1 MKKIIS
7 VLIVFISVFIV
18 AINFGACA
26 DDSVSS
32 STGKISCEN
41 TGQGVKSVLIDGVL
55 YGALTPGQSEVYDG
69 FAPAKY
75 LVEIEGCSAAYV
87 TVIAGET
94 KGLSCGADTEP
105 GK

>member
-1 MKKIIS
+1 MRQITSI
-7 VLIVFISVFIV
+7 LITLLSVFIIAV
-18 AINFGACA
+18 NFGACA

-32 STGKISCEN
+32 GTGKISCEN

-55 YGALTPGQSEVYDG
+55 YGALTPGQSQVYDG

-94 KGLSCGADTEP
+94 KGLQCGADTEP